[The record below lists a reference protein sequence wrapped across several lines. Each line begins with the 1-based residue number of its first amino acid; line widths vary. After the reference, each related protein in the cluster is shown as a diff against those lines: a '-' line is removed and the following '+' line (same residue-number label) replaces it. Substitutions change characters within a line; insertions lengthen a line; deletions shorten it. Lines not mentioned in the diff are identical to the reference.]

1 MGNIQPSA
9 LSLSGVVKSFGKNNE
24 KRALSGIDLAFAD
37 GEITS
42 ITGPSGAGKST
53 LLQIAGLMLT
63 PDQGEVMVR
72 ERRVSEMTGA
82 TRGRYL
88 RQELG
93 FVFQRPALIPEFTVL
108 ENVLLTDRILN
119 GKVEA
124 SNLPYAKK
132 LILEAG
138 LSGCEAEFPW
148 ALSETQQKTVTLVRA
163 LVNMPSILLI
173 DEPVAGMDERSA
185 EVMIRLIW
193 QIHEKFR
200 TTCIMVNNER
210 VLAERSDRVIELREG
225 RVFADF
231 RRGL

>member
-1 MGNIQPSA
+1 MGNNQPSA

-24 KRALSGIDLAFAD
+24 KRALAGIDLSFYN

-63 PDQGEVMVR
+63 PDQGEVTLR

-108 ENVLLTDRILN
+108 ENVLLSDRILN

-132 LILEAG
+132 LIIEAG
-138 LSGCEAEFPW
+138 LSGYEAAYPW

-163 LVNMPSILLI
+163 LVNMPSILLV

-185 EVMIRLIW
+185 EVVIRLIW
-193 QIHEKFR
+193 QAYEKFR
-200 TTCIMVNNER
+200 TTCIMISNER
-210 VLAERSDRVIELREG
+210 ILAERSDRVIELREG

>member
-1 MGNIQPSA
+1 MGHNQPSA
-9 LSLSGVVKSFGKNNE
+9 LSLSGVVKSFGKNSE
-24 KRALSGIDLAFAD
+24 KRALAGIDLSFYN

-63 PDQGEVMVR
+63 PDQGEVTIR

-108 ENVLLTDRILN
+108 ENVLLSDRILN

-132 LILEAG
+132 LIIEAG
-138 LSGCEAEFPW
+138 LSGYEGAYPW
-148 ALSETQQKTVTLVRA
+148 TLSETQQKTVTLVRA
-163 LVNMPSILLI
+163 LVNMPSILLV

-185 EVMIRLIW
+185 EVVIRLIW
-193 QIHEKFR
+193 QAYEKFR
-200 TTCIMVNNER
+200 TTCIMISNER
-210 VLAERSDRVIELREG
+210 ILAERSDRVIELREG

-231 RRGL
+231 RRGF